1 MKMTPHQM
9 YHPFILFLFISFG
22 LGSLSVSANPVA
34 ANNPKF
40 KPNIIFIMA
49 DDMGYGDIQAY
60 NSDSKIDTPNLN
72 QLAKQG
78 MRFTDAH
85 APAGLCVQTRY
96 GLLTGQYPFR
106 TTLKERTDPCIR
118 EEQLTL
124 PGMLKKAGYDTAMLG
139 KWHLGFVGGKD
150 KADYSQGLHGGPK
163 DRGFDYFFGIP
174 ASLDIPPYYWIQNR
188 KPLLAPTETIGDNFS
203 DGWTR
208 IQGAFWR
215 KGRVAPGFVHAEVL
229 PTISRRANFFL
240 DTRAQLPPKTRKPFF
255 LYLPLPAPHTPW
267 LPGKRFTGKSN
278 ASMYGDFVMMVDDM
292 VGQIMKRLEQHGMA
306 DDTLLVFTSDN
317 GPVWYPADTERLGHS
332 STGSLRGMKA
342 DSYEGGHRVPF
353 IVRWPSQTPASTVNE
368 HLICHTDM
376 LATLAVLTGQ
386 EVPIG
391 QAQDSINQSP
401 LLFMPK
407 LEEPPRNTLITSNNP
422 KYFGVRMGQWKMI
435 TGLGSGGFTQ
445 PRDLKPSE
453 GGPTGQLFNLSEDLS
468 ETNNLWQKHPEI
480 VKQLESI
487 LRQSKEAGKPQP

>member
-22 LGSLSVSANPVA
+22 LGSLNVSATPAA

-106 TTLKERTDPCIR
+106 TTLKERTDPCIK

-468 ETNNLWQKHPEI
+468 ETNNLWEKHPEI

>member
-22 LGSLSVSANPVA
+22 LGSLSVSATPVA
-34 ANNPKF
+34 ASNPKF

-106 TTLKERTDPCIR
+106 TTLKERTDPCIK

>member
-22 LGSLSVSANPVA
+22 LGSLNVSATPAA

-106 TTLKERTDPCIR
+106 TTLKERTDPCIK